1 MGSFFIQKGRDIR
14 LKGAAKEEIVTI
26 PLPKRV
32 AVQPPDFP
40 GLSPR
45 LHIKEGDPVKVGTTI
60 FSDKGVQEIK
70 VASPASGKVVA
81 INRGDKRALLSIVI
95 ETDGRQETESY
106 PKYPRERIPTLSK
119 AEITDSLLKGHL
131 WPVLRRR
138 PFSKVADPHL
148 KPKTIFVHAMNTEP
162 LAGDVDFILQG
173 RETEFQA
180 GLDVLKGLTDGNVHL
195 CFAQGATSKAL
206 TQAAN
211 VQTHTFSGPHPAGNV
226 STHIHFIDPINKGD
240 LIWYVEAQDVVRIGA
255 LFLNGAYPTE
265 RVVAVTGEGAAG
277 HQVYAKTIIGAPLSS
292 LLGGP
297 VLPRMRYLSGS
308 ILTGKEV
315 GASGFLCFY
324 DSQVSVIPEGGKR
337 ELLGWLMPGAKKY
350 TFTKTFLSAFLP
362 QRREVSLDSD
372 EHGSH
377 RAIVLNDIYDSLV
390 PLDIMTY
397 FLLKAA
403 ITGNIEE
410 MEALG
415 ILECDEE
422 DFALC
427 TFACPSKT
435 DVGGIISRGLA
446 LIEKEV

>member
-1 MGSFFIQKGRDIR
+1 MGSFSIQKGRDIL
-14 LKGAAKEEIVTI
+14 LKGAAKKEIVMV
-26 PLPKRV
+26 PLPKYV
-32 AVQPPDFP
+32 AVQPPDFN
-40 GLSPR
+40 GLSAR
-45 LHIKEGDPVKVGTTI
+45 LHVKENDPVRVGTTI
-60 FSDKGVQEIK
+60 FSDKGVPEIQ

-81 INRGDKRALLSIVI
+81 INRGAKRALLSIVV
-95 ETDGRQETESY
+95 ETDGRQEAESF
-106 PKYPRERIPTLSK
+106 PKFPREKIRTLSK
-119 AEITDSLLKGHL
+119 AEITDVLLKGHL

-148 KPKTIFVHAMNTEP
+148 KPKSIFVHAMNTEP
-162 LAGDVDFILQG
+162 LAGDIDFILQG
-173 RETEFQA
+173 KEIEFQA
-180 GLDVLKGLTDGNVHL
+180 GLDVLKGLIDGNVHL
-195 CFAQGATSKAL
+195 CYAKGATSKAL

-211 VQTHTFSGPHPAGNV
+211 VQAHTFSGPHPAGNV
-226 STHIHFIDPINKGD
+226 STHIHYVDPINKGD
-240 LIWYVEAQDVVRIGA
+240 LVWYVEAQDVARIGL
-255 LFLNGAYPTE
+255 LFLNGVYPAE
-265 RVVAVTGEGAAG
+265 RIVAVTGEETAN
-277 HQVYAKTIIGAPLSS
+277 HQVYAKTIVGAPLSS
-292 LLGGP
+292 LLGGMTLQQ
-297 VLPRMRYLSGS
+297 VRCLSGS
-308 ILTGKEV
+308 VLTGKDV
-315 GASGFLCFY
+315 GIGGYLNFY
-324 DSQVSVIPEGGKR
+324 DSQVTVIPEGGKR
-337 ELLGWLMPGAKKY
+337 EFLGWLLPGANKY
-350 TFTKTFLSAFLP
+350 TFSRTFLSAFLP
-362 QRREVSLDSD
+362 QREVSLDSD

-377 RAIVLNDIYDSLV
+377 RAIVLNDVYDSLV